1 MSNNNTVINST
12 SNNGLVPNYVINLDE
27 LAQALVDGLKSNK
40 LVNSGEKK
48 VKGLQLNIEKYG
60 INSLQWVP
68 SSDIYITEIK
78 FNPQNIRNIGY
89 HNSWTV
95 MVDSQKIIE
104 DVYVKEMNE
113 RKRFRSPLFLKKGK
127 PITIYYNN
135 IDNCLPKAF
144 FDIEYIKEIEVVN
157 VEILCIDNKT
167 NKIIAN
173 FMNYYTLPTTATI
186 MPPNLQN
193 YTPLSDKI
201 ILYLQKNINKPINL
215 QFYYSKNIGIE

>member
-1 MSNNNTVINST
+1 MNNKNFVNNSASKKNVI
-12 SNNGLVPNYVINLDE
+12 PNYVINLDE

-60 INSLQWVP
+60 INSIQWVP

-89 HNSWTV
+89 HNSWAV

-104 DVYVKEMNE
+104 DVYVKEMSE
-113 RKRFRSPLFLKKGK
+113 RKRFRSPLFLKKGE

-135 IDNCLPKAF
+135 IDNYMSRVF
-144 FDIEYIKEIEVVN
+144 FDIEYVKETEFVN
-157 VEILCIDNKT
+157 VEITCIDNKT
-167 NKIIAN
+167 NKIITN
-173 FMNYYTLPTTATI
+173 FINYYVPPTIVTI
-186 MPPNLQN
+186 DPPSLKN
-193 YTPLSDKI
+193 YISLSDKV
-201 ILYLQKNINKPINL
+201 ILHLQKNSTTPIHL
-215 QFYYSKNIGIE
+215 QFYYNEKITI